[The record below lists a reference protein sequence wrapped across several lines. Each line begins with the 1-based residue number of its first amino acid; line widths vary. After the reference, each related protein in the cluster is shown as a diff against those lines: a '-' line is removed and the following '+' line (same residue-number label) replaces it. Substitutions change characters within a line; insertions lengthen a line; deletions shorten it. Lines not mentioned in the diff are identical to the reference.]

1 MARISLKQNHE
12 LSDAVLA
19 RVEAVEAAGG
29 DTSVMR
35 GFAHR
40 QALFDGFFSWYGEA
54 RKGEAVEE
62 ELIELVRLKIA
73 RLNDCFT

>member
-1 MARISLKQNHE
+1 MSRIQLKRDDE
-12 LSDAVLA
+12 LTETVLTQVRA
-19 RVEAVEAAGG
+19 IEAAGG
-29 DTSVMR
+29 DTSTIR

-40 QALFDGFFSWYGEA
+40 QPLFDGFFKWYGEA
-54 RKGEAVEE
+54 RKGDAVEI